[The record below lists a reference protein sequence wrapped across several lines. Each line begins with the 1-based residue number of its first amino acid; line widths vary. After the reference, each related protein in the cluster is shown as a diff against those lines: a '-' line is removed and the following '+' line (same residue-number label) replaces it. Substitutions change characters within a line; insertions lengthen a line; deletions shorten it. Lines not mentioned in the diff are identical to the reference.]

1 MWQTPILNLNA
12 LIIRKQQKF
21 IMKKLL
27 IIFIILLSGAVQS
40 QNNITLG
47 DTNSGYLIP
56 NLFNTHNL
64 FGHATYPSLAVFMRS
79 GNNFS
84 AQPEGTKIYGIAC
97 LLADQ
102 IPDSIEYYAFFYRDI
117 DGCIAVDS
125 IRVDTV
131 EPTTYL
137 HLGHIDGLSDL
148 RDTLVALHE
157 VFFDRGYS
165 IDASRFTV
173 AIGYLFVD
181 HPSIRYNKECPLISI
196 NGTDTCMSFM
206 HYINGTCLF
215 SRVGNFFGAIPI
227 IDSTLRIRH
236 ETMLTCGNIGKLRAD
251 YIGTRVMRLHWGDT
265 NQHCLYQVAYGP
277 ANLPFDSYTI
287 FETTDTNFILSGL
300 NIGER
305 FAFRVRSKCCFND
318 SLSIWKPWSD
328 TVQFERPYYSVSVHA
343 NNNAW
348 GHVLGNGRFEQN
360 SLVTIEARPAD
371 SCSFCRWDDGDTSS
385 IRQLTL
391 VCDTSL
397 IAIFEYH
404 PDTSYHYTH
413 ITIANEDYNVT
424 VTPNPT
430 ATTVRITALER
441 ILHVELYDQQGR
453 NVLSSNATGNSI
465 KLDLTDLPSGIYT
478 AAVLTEQ
485 GLSSRKIIKR

>member
-1 MWQTPILNLNA
+1 
-12 LIIRKQQKF
+12 
-21 IMKKLL
+21 MKKLL

-56 NLFNTHNL
+56 NLFNTYNL
-64 FGHATYPSLAVFMRS
+64 FGHATYPSPVVYMRS

-131 EPTTYL
+131 VPTTYL

-181 HPSIRYNKECPLISI
+181 HPSISYNKKCPLISI
-196 NGTDTCMSFM
+196 NGTDTCMPFM

-215 SRVGNFFGAIPI
+215 LRYGDFFGAIPI

-251 YIGTRVMRLHWGDT
+251 YTDTRVFTLHWGDT

-287 FETTDTNFILSGL
+287 FETNDTNFILSGL
-300 NIGER
+300 SFGER
-305 FAFRVRSKCCFND
+305 YAFRVRPKCCFND

-404 PDTSYHYTH
+404 PDTSGNGAQAIVTNNDNN
-413 ITIANEDYNVT
+413 ITVA
-424 VTPNPT
+424 PNPT
-430 ATTVRITALER
+430 KASVIIASPYPMFS
-441 ILHVELYDQQGR
+441 IGLYDTRGLK
-453 NVLSSNATGNSI
+453 VLQ
-465 KLDLTDLPSGIYT
+465 LDNCGTCADIDLSTLPDGTYT
-478 AAVLTEQ
+478 ASILTSQ
-485 GLSSRKIIKR
+485 GHYSRKIVKR